1 MSEKNRQTVQEKIAA
16 LQELT
21 AWFEGDSFELEQAL
35 EKFKQ
40 AQKLADEIE
49 QDLKNLHNEVTV
61 LRQQFDREA

>member
-1 MSEKNRQTVQEKIAA
+1 MSDKSKQTVQEKIAA

-21 AWFEGDSFELEQAL
+21 AWFEGDTFELEQAL
-35 EKFKQ
+35 EKFKE

-49 QDLKNLHNEVTV
+49 QDLTSLHNEVTV